1 MDEKKTIVNRVISRA
16 RSGLYFIL
24 ECLKHIHRS
33 GTDAAFSRSIYILF
47 SFNFEL
53 ILKSRV
59 ILARDSKTKEDLI
72 KNLKHHDL
80 DKISKELSENDLK
93 DINIKSIDKKCD
105 TGFDEYE
112 IKTVD
117 GRKMIIQDLVDVRY
131 DFIKNTL
138 RNPDPNESN
147 RIKNEIDILFGM
159 IKKIEEMIK

>member
-24 ECLKHIHRS
+24 ECLKHIYRS